1 MYFNQKYKLA
11 IWAVSLSVVVIL
23 YTLLYLQGIYVP
35 SAPYFIPV
43 TQRINNA
50 LACGIFIALFFP
62 AIIEYNNTRWF
73 QGVDFNTP
81 RLLKDITETVKS
93 GAPLYRAL
101 EEATDRDYGPI
112 SKALENA
119 MVKLRL
125 SSDLKGALDW
135 LGETLIRPSIKR
147 MSIILLEANEAGGDI
162 IDLLNN
168 SVHIFT
174 NLAEYREE
182 RYQNSRPYIFL
193 VYLGSIIFL
202 IMSWL
207 ILTQLLAPI
216 LATTSNPSV
225 GQVGFIATFLDIGY
239 YKSILFW
246 AAIIEA
252 VFGGLVAGKICEG
265 RTSAGLI
272 HSIILLA
279 ITIIFFNSFNI

>member
-11 IWAVSLSVVVIL
+11 VWAVSLSVAITLFV
-23 YTLLYLQGIYVP
+23 LLYLQGIYVP
-35 SAPYFIPV
+35 SAPYYIPV
-43 TQRINNA
+43 SQRINNSIA
-50 LACGIFIALFFP
+50 LGMLIVLFFP
-62 AIIEYNNTRWF
+62 SIIEYNNTRWF

-101 EEATDRDYGPI
+101 EEAADRDYGPI
-112 SKALENA
+112 SEALEKT

-125 SSDLKGALDW
+125 SSDLKESLEW
-135 LGETLIRPSIKR
+135 FGEKLIRPSIKR

-182 RYQNSRPYIFL
+182 RHQNSRPYIFL
-193 VYLGSIIFL
+193 VYLGTIIFL

-207 ILTQLLAPI
+207 ILTQFIAPLLVTA
-216 LATTSNPSV
+216 SNPSV

-246 AAIIEA
+246 AAVIEA
-252 VFGGLVAGKICEG
+252 IFGGLVAGKICES

-272 HSIILLA
+272 HSLILLA
-279 ITIIFFNSFNI
+279 ITIIFFNSFSI